1 LKSLLFF
8 VGTFAVVSLMT
19 AQAIESV
26 SQHSMNLISNN
37 QSFSLISNVTD
48 SFIINEK
55 LNLATTLALLVGLI
69 QVNFVRS

>member
-1 LKSLLFF
+1 
-8 VGTFAVVSLMT
+8 MT

-26 SQHSMNLISNN
+26 SQHSMNLINNN

-69 QVNFVRS
+69 QVNFARS

>member
-1 LKSLLFF
+1 M
-8 VGTFAVVSLMT
+8 A

-26 SQHSMNLISNN
+26 SQQSINLINSN

-55 LNLATTLALLVGLI
+55 INLATTLALLVGLI
-69 QVNFVRS
+69 QVSFARLQRKRLIMN

>member
-1 LKSLLFF
+1 M
-8 VGTFAVVSLMT
+8 A

-26 SQHSMNLISNN
+26 SQQSMNLINSN

-55 LNLATTLALLVGLI
+55 INLATTLALLVGLI
-69 QVNFVRS
+69 QVSFARLQRKRLIMN